1 MKTGVTEV
9 TLVAVQELATP
20 PSPITINDF
29 VDVWPN
35 GSLLGFKYTI
45 QQFAQVISDQL
56 GSGSI
61 LAPRV
66 YRIGVS
72 MPAGASL
79 SSDRRQIID
88 PYLNGKAFSMVF
100 RRGVELMVKGVEYDN
115 TVSGGGIQLLR
126 GGPDPAPYDTFVDTE
141 VVTVYFDPAFS
152 PYIPGADAI
161 ARFTSGEQLITA
173 SGTITSGM
181 FRKLIIIRGAT
192 ASMSVNLPLAS
203 LYPANVGLFIVTDGG
218 VNVQTTLNC
227 AGSDVVNYKGQ
238 TLPQLFLGENN
249 QLCLLPTSNGWRVQM
264 FKTEDDRIGNV
275 TYGYMKG
282 PNQFAATTTTPQL
295 RANYPRVWDFI
306 KRLAATTPSAVVSNA
321 VWTTNKGLWGLGDG
335 DLDTGTTFNFPYMPG
350 EFIRALDPSGLV
362 DTDRAAAGTNNLPG
376 SLQTDQFRSHTHAYL
391 FTSGNTGAHTIAYTA
406 GGVFDTTSTPAA
418 TGTAGGTET
427 RPANIGLIPLIN
439 I

>member
-20 PSPITINDF
+20 PAAITINDF

-35 GSLLGFKYTI
+35 GSLLGFKYKI
-45 QQFAQVISDQL
+45 QQLAQVISDQL

-61 LAPRV
+61 LTPRV

-79 SSDRRQIID
+79 SPDRRQIID

-100 RRGVELMVKGVEYDN
+100 RRGIELMVKGVEYDN
-115 TVSGGGIQLLR
+115 TVPGGGIQLLR

-161 ARFTSGEQLITA
+161 ARFTSGEQIIT
-173 SGTITSGM
+173 SSSTITSGM
-181 FRKLIIIRGAT
+181 FRKLIIIRGST
-192 ASMSVNLPLAS
+192 AAMSVNLPLAS
-203 LYPANVGLFIVTDGG
+203 AYPENVGLFIVTDGG
-218 VNVQTTLNC
+218 VNIQTTLNC
-227 AGSDVVNYKGQ
+227 AGSDVINYKGQ
-238 TLPQLFLGENN
+238 TLSQLFLGQNN
-249 QLCLLPTSNGWRVQM
+249 QLCLIPTSGGWRVQM
-264 FKTEDDRIGNV
+264 FKTEDDIIGTV
-275 TYGYMKG
+275 SMGYLAG

-306 KRLAATTPSAVVSNA
+306 KRLYATTPSAVVSNA
-321 VWTTNKGLWGLGDG
+321 VWVNNKGLWGLGDG
-335 DLDTGTTFNFPYMPG
+335 DLVTGTTFNFPYLSG
-350 EFIRALDPSGLV
+350 QFLRALDPSGII

-376 SLQTDQFRSHTHAYL
+376 NLQLDQFRAHNHAYL
-391 FTSGNTGAHTIAYTA
+391 FTSGNTGAHTIAFTA
-406 GGVFDTTSTPAA
+406 GGVFDTTSTPTT
-418 TGTAGGTET
+418 TGNAGGAET
-427 RPANIGLIPLIN
+427 RPVNIGLLPLIN